1 MSNTK
6 SNWPQVQAPSVSN
19 KEMSAMVKNM
29 AELRKLPPIDTR
41 DPDVINERLDQF
53 FEYCEKSGL
62 RPTVTLLAAAMGVRR
77 ETIWRW
83 EQEENARGEAIARAK
98 GLLEAITEEWLAS
111 GKISPPSGIFILK
124 NHFGWRD
131 NIEIT
136 AAKANRSEDRLPSTE
151 EIVKRLPQVTIDEN
165 AEDNTKISS
174 LEELL

>member
-1 MSNTK
+1 
-6 SNWPQVQAPSVSN
+6 
-19 KEMSAMVKNM
+19 
-29 AELRKLPPIDTR
+29 
-41 DPDVINERLDQF
+41 
-53 FEYCEKSGL
+53 
-62 RPTVTLLAAAMGVRR
+62 MGVRR

-124 NHFGWRD
+124 NHFGWKD

-136 AAKANRSEDRLPSTE
+136 AAKANHIKESLPSTE
-151 EIVKRLPQVTIDEN
+151 EIVKRLPQVTRDEN

>member
-111 GKISPPSGIFILK
+111 GKISPPSGIFK